1 VYGNTAVGL
10 VVAGEAAAEVARV
23 ALHGNGGG
31 GVHLLGDSTPQLN
44 ECNVFANSC
53 VGVLVSGRARPVCR
67 LNRIQGSMVR
77 PAATVSPGTH
87 FNNGV
92 PPQSHPRIHGAPQ
105 LLCRP
110 APISPA

>member
-1 VYGNTAVGL
+1 MYGNTAVGL